1 VAAGASLAYI
11 SFTYFTNTQMGYYID
26 FWENE
31 GDFYMVSPYY
41 TRIIDI
47 GLCAKLGLVYNI
59 SERFFAGATCGFNSY
74 DDSGYRTYD
83 FGITA
88 GIRF

>member
-47 GLCAKLGLVYNI
+47 GLCAKLSLVYNI
-59 SERFFAGATCGFNSY
+59 SERFFCRGNMWF
-74 DDSGYRTYD
+74 
-83 FGITA
+83 
-88 GIRF
+88 